1 MKLTPIEQV
10 AILITA
16 AILAFLTGYY
26 YRGTQLRGQILVETQ
41 TASDVAAPTATPRVS
56 RLPAQSI
63 GEGESP
69 EETTPVYQE
78 ASEAEPP
85 QEAEPSQEVED
96 GPLDLNTATLEDLD
110 ALPGIGPVLAQRIL
124 DYREEHGGFR
134 SKEEIINV
142 TGIGEKTYE
151 KLISLVEVGE

>member
-1 MKLTPIEQV
+1 M
-10 AILITA
+10 
-16 AILAFLTGYY
+16 
-26 YRGTQLRGQILVETQ
+26 
-41 TASDVAAPTATPRVS
+41 
-56 RLPAQSI
+56 
-63 GEGESP
+63 
-69 EETTPVYQE
+69 
-78 ASEAEPP
+78 
-85 QEAEPSQEVED
+85 
-96 GPLDLNTATLEDLD
+96 NTATLEDLD

>member
-26 YRGTQLRGQILVETQ
+26 YRGTQLRGQIVVETQ
-41 TASDVAAPTATPRVS
+41 TAEDMAAPTATPRVS
-56 RLPAQSI
+56 RLPVQSI

-69 EETTPVYQE
+69 EEATPAYQE
-78 ASEAEPP
+78 PS
-85 QEAEPSQEVED
+85 EAEPSQEVED

-151 KLISLVEVGE
+151 KLISLVKVGE